1 MDELQVVFLI
11 FSAGKLV
18 CVGAKKEEQVY
29 EAVDK
34 IQKLLEE
41 LLPKKTNLYDQAEL
55 DHATRMS
62 IINV

>member
-1 MDELQVVFLI
+1 MSQNSSPAQSLEWLTPKVVFLI

-34 IQKLLEE
+34 IQQLLEE
-41 LLPKKTNLYDQAEL
+41 KEL
-55 DHATRMS
+55 IYYPS
-62 IINV
+62 

>member
-1 MDELQVVFLI
+1 MAEPKVVFLI

-34 IQKLLEE
+34 IQQLLEE
-41 LLPKKTNLYDQAEL
+41 KEL
-55 DHATRMS
+55 IYYPS
-62 IINV
+62 